1 MWPQKK
7 KATPVNK
14 YEMAVKKAIDNFM
27 LAVGKNDSSDAIKKL
42 GVLEYFRVPDI
53 DYFTGLTHQ
62 LCNRNCE
69 AAACFE
75 KVAESSQYYQLA
87 QIRLATIY
95 SVLGDYE
102 KLVPV
107 IENPISKMS
116 PAQKLECRLR
126 CVTKLD
132 ASKIPILLQQ
142 YAPSSFEK
150 TTKRCFADEPERIYW
165 ICRLFSDALVVA
177 GEIINQAKGFQDSLG
192 QPIDWK
198 TNPDFSKLSTE
209 YTRFTYILSHSVC
222 LHFIQMSEGNDSL
235 ANAALAGKEWAE
247 KIRIFKDPNYSVQ
260 IMQMIANLCNPQI
273 HVQIPAYTIVE
284 HMLDQFNRINPSAI
298 AQVINQYFS
307 IVEDAYK
314 AGNESAA
321 QYLGYV
327 KAEIVVSGKDS
338 FNLEAKIDQI
348 IQKDPRVETIIQNIQ
363 TYRFLS
369 PKAYEALISAEMMFS
384 RMSEKNCGVRDCST
398 LALQFFR
405 VFEIELKNK
414 LIQPLLLKVDIGRLH
429 LLNTQEL
436 QNSNGKKYAQK
447 NHDDLKFTIDA
458 LDKAKNVSINTLEIG
473 KIQTMLF
480 LTTRYYLRQNA
491 CAQQLH
497 SDIAQCLSSA
507 GKMAYDQDL
516 IQGLIAKTQRDKYR
530 NPGAH
535 TGYLPYSIAE
545 EAREYVLSNLPIL
558 ESWF

>member
-1 MWPQKK
+1 MWPQEK

-14 YEMAVKKAIDNFM
+14 YEMAVKKAIDNYM
-27 LAVGKNDSSDAIKKL
+27 LAVAKNDSFDAIKKL
-42 GVLEYFRVPDI
+42 GVLEHFRVPDL

-62 LCNRNCE
+62 LCNNYCE
-69 AAACFE
+69 AAVCFE

-87 QIRLATIY
+87 QVRLATIY

-142 YAPSSFEK
+142 YAPSSFEQ

-235 ANAALAGKEWAE
+235 ANAALADKEWAE
-247 KIRIFKDPNYSVQ
+247 KIRIFKDPNYSMQ

-273 HVQIPAYTIVE
+273 HAQIPAYTIVE

-321 QYLGYV
+321 QYLVYRH
-327 KAEIVVSGKDS
+327 
-338 FNLEAKIDQI
+338 ID
-348 IQKDPRVETIIQNIQ
+348 
-363 TYRFLS
+363 L
-369 PKAYEALISAEMMFS
+369 
-384 RMSEKNCGVRDCST
+384 
-398 LALQFFR
+398 
-405 VFEIELKNK
+405 
-414 LIQPLLLKVDIGRLH
+414 
-429 LLNTQEL
+429 
-436 QNSNGKKYAQK
+436 
-447 NHDDLKFTIDA
+447 
-458 LDKAKNVSINTLEIG
+458 
-473 KIQTMLF
+473 
-480 LTTRYYLRQNA
+480 
-491 CAQQLH
+491 
-497 SDIAQCLSSA
+497 
-507 GKMAYDQDL
+507 
-516 IQGLIAKTQRDKYR
+516 
-530 NPGAH
+530 
-535 TGYLPYSIAE
+535 
-545 EAREYVLSNLPIL
+545 
-558 ESWF
+558 